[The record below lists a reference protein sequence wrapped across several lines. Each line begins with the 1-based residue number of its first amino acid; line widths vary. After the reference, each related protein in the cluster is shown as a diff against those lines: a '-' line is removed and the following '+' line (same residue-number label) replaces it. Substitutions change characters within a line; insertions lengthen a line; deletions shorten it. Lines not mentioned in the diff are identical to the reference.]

1 MCKSTISNAIFN
13 SYVKL
18 PEGISG
24 YTTIVVGKVL
34 GVTSQLS
41 WGLEPFAASTAP
53 PSRGPLKDKQVAPRY
68 DTDYAFPRISR
79 FPHLLFRGC

>member
-1 MCKSTISNAIFN
+1 MGKSIISKAMFN

-34 GVTSQLS
+34 GVTSQLLG
-41 WGLEPFAASTAP
+41 GLEPFAASTAP
-53 PSRGPLKDKQVAPRY
+53 PSRGPLKDKQVAPGY
-68 DTDYAFPRISR
+68 ATDYAFPRISR